1 MIITFFNNKEECGKS
16 TLTIHVARALAARFF
31 REGNT
36 RKVYIFDTV
45 HNIKNSIFYMKEEQ
59 EMSILADSRLVIDC
73 LESID
78 DFENKKRDL
87 DIQKEDVVFFDLQKF
102 QERQVGFLLYS
113 DFIIMVSDNPDELTK
128 FDKETFNLLN
138 KLKEKSSYYTNI
150 KKIFLTQNKVSKSEE
165 IIEEFETF
173 DYISGLPEMTEN
185 NKIENIRLSNNN
197 VPQNIQKF
205 SIDVWKKVNEYKEQM
220 IIN

>member
-1 MIITFFNNKEECGKS
+1 
-16 TLTIHVARALAARFF
+16 
-31 REGNT
+31 
-36 RKVYIFDTV
+36 
-45 HNIKNSIFYMKEEQ
+45 
-59 EMSILADSRLVIDC
+59 
-73 LESID
+73 
-78 DFENKKRDL
+78 
-87 DIQKEDVVFFDLQKF
+87 
-102 QERQVGFLLYS
+102 
-113 DFIIMVSDNPDELTK
+113 MVSDNPDELTK

-185 NKIENIRLSNNN
+185 NKIENIKLNNN
-197 VPQNIQKF
+197 NMPHNIQKF